1 MAPAFRVAL
10 VFGAL
15 AAIVFAA
22 EPQLEFSR
30 LDLTDGRSLKNV
42 AIKTYDPESDRV
54 LLIADGKAMVI
65 ARTLVP
71 PPFAEQLK
79 QARRSAETV
88 SIISTPT
95 PSRPIAAAAD
105 QYQMTQ
111 AVPVSPPARAAAN
124 GSEIA
129 QPTSPPPPART
140 RAGSQAPA
148 RPATPNQASAH
159 VQGIDLQAHRR
170 IAIER
175 AQRYYRHEFR
185 VGSDSALMMG
195 IEIEVSPPKVV
206 PGWEGRCRAEGK
218 AYLEIYDSRGRS
230 FQRRTST
237 FEVITER
244 KASDEEIVIIDFT
257 PKT

>member
-1 MAPAFRVAL
+1 MPRCFRIAL
-10 VFGAL
+10 LFAL
-15 AAIVFAA
+15 LATARAAT

-30 LDLTDGRSLKNV
+30 LELTDGRTLKNV
-42 AIKTYDPESDRV
+42 LIKTYDAASDRV

-71 PPFAEQLK
+71 PPFAEPLK
-79 QARRSAETV
+79 QVRRSAETV
-88 SIISTPT
+88 SVISAPPPPRPT
-95 PSRPIAAAAD
+95 ATAAD
-105 QYQMTQ
+105 PNQTTRPMPAT
-111 AVPVSPPARAAAN
+111 SPTRSGAN
-124 GSEIA
+124 GLEIA
-129 QPTSPPPPART
+129 QPTTPPPRLPASAAT
-140 RAGSQAPA
+140 PAPA
-148 RPATPNQASAH
+148 RPTTPNQATAQ

-170 IAIER
+170 IALER

-195 IEIEVSPPKVV
+195 VEIEVSPPKVV
-206 PGWEGRCRAEGK
+206 PGWDGRCRAEGK

-237 FEVITER
+237 FEVTTER
-244 KASDEEIVIIDFT
+244 NASDEEIVIVDFT